1 MIVKIDSSEGTR
13 HTSTATKKE
22 SKIMATNFQVLG
34 DTDKAIRALAQR
46 GAVVVLYQGH
56 VAVPKIAP
64 KCPGA
69 SQQGVHVGPGHGHD
83 AARGSMGANTAPTA
97 APCNPACA
105 WAESATADASG
116 YRQPCFN
123 KPHPAWEV
131 RVPAHA
137 HMHTRS

>member
-1 MIVKIDSSEGTR
+1 MIVKIDSSVGTR

-69 SQQGVHVGPGHGHD
+69 ENLSRTSVFNLILFVVSRI
-83 AARGSMGANTAPTA
+83 ALAPQS
-97 APCNPACA
+97 N
-105 WAESATADASG
+105 
-116 YRQPCFN
+116 Y
-123 KPHPAWEV
+123 
-131 RVPAHA
+131 
-137 HMHTRS
+137 